1 MWFSP
6 LPLSPRCSLAPPDH
20 TESLADQGYKLKMM
34 LTLIFHLSMLL
45 RSPAV
50 KAQGTHPS
58 QLS

>member
-34 LTLIFHLSMLL
+34 LTLIFI
-45 RSPAV
+45 
-50 KAQGTHPS
+50 
-58 QLS
+58 